1 MKHSEELRQKPILRP
16 LFRIRDGFMEIT
28 GLFKLKAKIKN
39 YFFLKRIVREDEL
52 RKKQIA
58 KQICELP
65 SNMLTLSA
73 KSPNVVVSM
82 TSYGERVNSSAAY
95 ALYSI
100 LTQKQLPNRIVL
112 NLDQERWNNENIPQL
127 LKHLQRAGVEINFCE
142 DVGPHT
148 KLLPA
153 LRKFPNDIIITTDD
167 DIYYDDTLV
176 SELFDGFNQSDKR
189 SVICRD
195 GKYIC
200 KHNGAY
206 LPYSRNPH
214 CNEKCNDEIV
224 SVIPFGVGGV
234 LYPPHV
240 FSDEIFNKDVFRELC
255 RFADDVW
262 FGIMELRECINIIYL
277 RINSRDKSIPVDR
290 EISYSWTDSRNLMF
304 LNDTLGKNDEQYA
317 ALLKY
322 YKM

>member
-1 MKHSEELRQKPILRP
+1 MEKFHLFEVKKNFKQWAYFKRAKVEDALRR
-16 LFRIRDGFMEIT
+16 R
-28 GLFKLKAKIKN
+28 
-39 YFFLKRIVREDEL
+39 
-52 RKKQIA
+52 QIA
-58 KQICELP
+58 KQIRKLP
-65 SNMLTLSA
+65 ANMLALST
-73 KSPNVVVSM
+73 KCPNIIVSM
-82 TSYGERVNSSAAY
+82 TSYGKRVNSSAAY

-112 NLDQERWNNENIPQL
+112 NLNQEKWNDENIPKL
-127 LKHLQRAGVEINFCE
+127 LKCLQNAGVEINFCE

-224 SVIPFGVGGV
+224 SIIPFGVGGV

-262 FGIMELRECINIIYL
+262 FGVMELRECVNVVYL
-277 RINSRDKSIPVDR
+277 RTNSRNKSIPVDR
-290 EISYSWTDSRNLMF
+290 EIAYSWTNSKNLMF

-322 YKM
+322 YNLE

>member
-1 MKHSEELRQKPILRP
+1 MEKFHLFEVKKNFKQWAYFKRAKVEDALRR
-16 LFRIRDGFMEIT
+16 R
-28 GLFKLKAKIKN
+28 
-39 YFFLKRIVREDEL
+39 
-52 RKKQIA
+52 QIA
-58 KQICELP
+58 KQIRKLP
-65 SNMLTLSA
+65 ANMLALST
-73 KSPNVVVSM
+73 KCPNIIVSM
-82 TSYGERVNSSAAY
+82 TSYGKRVNSSAAY

-200 KHNGAY
+200 KHNGTY
-206 LPYSRNPH
+206 LPYSQNPH

-224 SVIPFGVGGV
+224 SIIPFGVGGV
-234 LYPPHV
+234 LYPPHI
-240 FSDEIFNKDVFRELC
+240 FSKEIFNKEVFRNLC

-262 FGIMELRECINIIYL
+262 FGVMELRESVNIIYL

-290 EISYSWTDSRNLMF
+290 EIAYSWTDSQNLMF

-317 ALLKY
+317 ALLKFY
-322 YKM
+322 NL